1 MNGRFERWFGC
12 LCFACPDP
20 AAAAVHYHVYHVHYR
35 AFAFYCTDST
45 LQSFFI
51 LHALCSS
58 VQHFSAVG
66 QQQSRCFWFGSSA
79 APPRVLLLLLLL
91 LVQVQTGMSAPSN
104 PPLLLPQHCCAVKRA
119 KHGCEGHIVA
129 RRRTLGFEWGTF
141 GRSSKGQWAGG
152 TPSSFLSRNQEKEA
166 RSRWVGLLGA
176 LNNTH

>member
-1 MNGRFERWFGC
+1 M
-12 LCFACPDP
+12 
-20 AAAAVHYHVYHVHYR
+20 HYH

-45 LQSFFI
+45 LQSIFI
-51 LHALCSS
+51 QDALFSC

-91 LVQVQTGMSAPSN
+91 LLLLVLVQVQTGMSAPSN

-166 RSRWVGLLGA
+166 RSRWVGLLVT